1 MIGGLF
7 IYNHKGEVLI
17 SRVYRDDI
25 GYVSG
30 ERTFLN
36 FRGDV
41 LLGRGGRSGI
51 DRGIISLG
59 RLRWLHLTSFAIIC
73 LCVGKSPAR
82 ITCRTMLYTLKLLS
96 HVHTIDDVP

>member
-59 RLRWLHLTSFAIIC
+59 RLTWLHLTSFAIIC
-73 LCVGKSPAR
+73 LCVGEKKALPGLHVGQ
-82 ITCRTMLYTLKLLS
+82 CYTRLS
-96 HVHTIDDVP
+96 FFHMCTL